1 MVQRIYCSC
10 QANPFMK
17 PQPAHKEAASPNPG
31 DLAVVGLLLVSLV
44 AYFWDFLL
52 RQGQWAIQQT
62 DDWGHTLI
70 APLIAAWFLRRA
82 WPEIESA
89 GARIC
94 WWGILPLAFGLMW
107 YAACIFGP
115 SVLHHH
121 NLRGFGVVCS
131 LGGLGLLLLGPT
143 SIRHLV
149 FPMIFLFV
157 FGQTISERLMAYVT
171 HPMQSITAFGAHLL
185 LVLGTLDAEREGN
198 VIRIYVMGDDMSSTI
213 IPLNVAEACSG
224 MRMLMAFL
232 AIGTTMAFVSFQRWW
247 QRIFLIGSAFPV
259 ALVVNIV
266 RVLVLGLLSLIDPDL
281 GTGEVHTMVGVFL
294 LVPAWLLFLGVAGVL
309 KRLVVDSSDD
319 ASKVGMAP

>member
-1 MVQRIYCSC
+1 
-10 QANPFMK
+10 MK
-17 PQPAHKEAASPNPG
+17 ASPDQPSPSSPIAG
-31 DLAVVGLLLVSLV
+31 DAAVVGLLLVSFV

-52 RQGQWAIQQT
+52 RQFQWAIQET
-62 DDWGHTLI
+62 DDWGHTLV

-82 WPEIESA
+82 WPQIESA

-94 WWGILPLAFGLMW
+94 WWGLLPLALGLMW
-107 YAACIFGP
+107 YAVCIFGP

-121 NLRGFGVVCS
+121 NLRGFAAVCS
-131 LGGLGLLLLGPT
+131 LGGLGMLLLGPA
-143 SIRHLV
+143 SIRHLI
-149 FPMIFLFV
+149 FPMIFLLI
-157 FGQTISERLMAYVT
+157 FGQTISDRLMAYVT
-171 HPMQSITAFGAHLL
+171 HPMQSITAFGAHML
-185 LVLGTLDAEREGN
+185 LVLGTLDAELEGN

-247 QRIFLIGSAFPV
+247 QRILLIGSAFPV

-294 LVPAWLLFLGVAGVL
+294 LVPAWLLFLGVAEIL
-309 KRLVVDSSDD
+309 KRLVIDPSNDALSSGA
-319 ASKVGMAP
+319 AS